1 MFRIDHEHSRR
12 GALALGL
19 LLSAAACGVALA
31 DPPDW
36 APAHGKREKHRHRDE
51 DHHDHDRVVVAPAAA
66 PVVIEPRY
74 GVLNGHCNRQAL
86 GTVLGGVAGGVVGNQ
101 TSGGDAGATAVGT
114 IIGALLGNVAGRAL
128 DQADRGCTQQVLQY
142 ARNGEPV
149 QWMNGPVAYV
159 MTPGAIV
166 TGNGRACRP
175 FTLVAER
182 DGQRWQ
188 EQRRACRGQDQNWY
202 VDN

>member
-1 MFRIDHEHSRR
+1 MFQSGTRHTRR
-12 GALALGL
+12 AGAALALII
-19 LLSAAACGVALA
+19 GVTAGGAALA

-36 APAHGKREKHRHRDE
+36 APAHGKRNKHDHKD
-51 DHHDHDRVVVAPAAA
+51 DHHHQERVVVVPSAA

-101 TSGGDAGATAVGT
+101 TSGGDVGATAVGT
-114 IIGALLGNVAGRAL
+114 LIGALLGNVAGRAL

-142 ARNGEPV
+142 ARNGQPV
-149 QWMNGPVAYV
+149 QWMNGPTAYV

>member
-1 MFRIDHEHSRR
+1 MFQSLARHTRR
-12 GALALGL
+12 AGPALTL
-19 LLSAAACGVALA
+19 LLGVAASAAALA

-36 APAHGKREKHRHRDE
+36 APAHGKRDKHRHKDN
-51 DHHDHDRVVVAPAAA
+51 HHHHEHVVVAPAVA

-101 TSGGDAGATAVGT
+101 TSGGDLGATAVGT
-114 IIGALLGNVAGRAL
+114 LIGALLGNVAGRAL

-142 ARNGEPV
+142 ARNDQPV
-149 QWMNGPVAYV
+149 QWMNGPTAYV

>member
-1 MFRIDHEHSRR
+1 MFQSLARHTRR
-12 GALALGL
+12 AGPALALILGVAA
-19 LLSAAACGVALA
+19 SAAALA

-36 APAHGKREKHRHRDE
+36 APAHGKRDKHRHKDN
-51 DHHDHDRVVVAPAAA
+51 HHHHERVVGAPAVA

-101 TSGGDAGATAVGT
+101 TSGGDLGATAVGT
-114 IIGALLGNVAGRAL
+114 IIAALLGNVAGRAL

-142 ARNGEPV
+142 ARNGQPV
-149 QWMNGPVAYV
+149 QWMNGPTAYV